1 MRFELVK
8 DVIFKNEKIHP
19 ILATMDDDTKDA
31 FFSHFYYYPT
41 PFTFIRAADKAKF
54 EKKVLDILSNNP
66 GPDHYLFLRS
76 STFLNNKEL
85 WKKDGIDSS
94 EDEIKTSY
102 RDYSN
107 RHRIADKS
115 LGKYY
120 IISTDYDSKIL
131 ANKYTHQL
139 YHLIKTVEVS
149 GLANGQGFSLIPLMV
164 KYEDAY
170 ETPIEEHET
179 WYGEFWNYQRML
191 EFSILFF
198 YFISSIISSKILSF
212 LFNLSTALRS
222 PSPHREEI
230 LLPVRGAAEAC
241 GGWGVG
247 SALCF
252 LW

>member
-41 PFTFIRAADKAKF
+41 PFTFIRAADKAKVSKTIEGFISLLSVDEADRLIELFFYWKEYFDGF

-149 GLANGQGFSLIPLMV
+149 GLAKGQGFSLIPLMV
-164 KYEDAY
+164 KYEDVY

-179 WYGEFWNYQRML
+179 WDGEF
-191 EFSILFF
+191 
-198 YFISSIISSKILSF
+198 
-212 LFNLSTALRS
+212 
-222 PSPHREEI
+222 
-230 LLPVRGAAEAC
+230 
-241 GGWGVG
+241 
-247 SALCF
+247 
-252 LW
+252 